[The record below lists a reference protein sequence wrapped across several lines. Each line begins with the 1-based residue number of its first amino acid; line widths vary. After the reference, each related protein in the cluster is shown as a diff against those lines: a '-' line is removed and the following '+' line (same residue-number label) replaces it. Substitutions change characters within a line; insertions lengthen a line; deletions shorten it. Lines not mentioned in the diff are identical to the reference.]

1 MRKSIFIEG
10 STVGIFGFGETGQS
24 IVEFLMAKNFKLIIF
39 DDNPSNSA
47 QKYAK
52 SLGLKIHQATDDIK
66 LAQLIEEI
74 DIFMPTPGLPESHPV
89 FAHVYKMGHQI
100 ASEFDLAAQYDDRPV
115 IAITGTNGKTTVTMM
130 VKEMLLASGI
140 KVEAVGNTEIPLVKA
155 ISDLSIEKFI
165 VEASSFRLGWSSI
178 FSPEVSVWLNFSPDH
193 LDVHDSLTSYEIAKA
208 SMWSNH
214 ESHQVAIGNAEDE
227 VVMKHLPERGV
238 IKTFGWQS
246 GTSQVIGDSLVID
259 GQELLEISELKRSSP
274 HDVLNALAAATLSIH
289 SGATIDAIRNVL
301 KEFKGLP
308 HRISFVGRKDE
319 VEWYN
324 DSKSTT
330 PHSVIAAVNG
340 FENVILIVG
349 GRNKGLNLGILTCVE
364 SKIKRLIAI
373 GEAAD
378 EITGVLGTS
387 MPVSKAESMK
397 DAVIMSSEFSERGDV
412 ILLSP
417 GCASFDW
424 YQNYVERGEDFE
436 KIVQT
441 LIGGQ
446 IGNN

>member
-1 MRKSIFIEG
+1 
-10 STVGIFGFGETGQS
+10 
-24 IVEFLMAKNFKLIIF
+24 
-39 DDNPSNSA
+39 
-47 QKYAK
+47 
-52 SLGLKIHQATDDIK
+52 
-66 LAQLIEEI
+66 
-74 DIFMPTPGLPESHPV
+74 
-89 FAHVYKMGHQI
+89 
-100 ASEFDLAAQYDDRPV
+100 
-115 IAITGTNGKTTVTMM
+115 
-130 VKEMLLASGI
+130 
-140 KVEAVGNTEIPLVKA
+140 
-155 ISDLSIEKFI
+155 
-165 VEASSFRLGWSSI
+165 
-178 FSPEVSVWLNFSPDH
+178 
-193 LDVHDSLTSYEIAKA
+193 
-208 SMWSNH
+208 
-214 ESHQVAIGNAEDE
+214 
-227 VVMKHLPERGV
+227 MKHLPERGV

-308 HRISFVGRKDE
+308 HRISFVGQKDE

-417 GCASFDW
+417 GCTSFDW